1 MHASPSAVRVA
12 TPPDTGPSAPAAQ
25 PQPAPTRLG
34 RGLRFLVLLVVVL
47 SGAMTVHAAFN
58 WHDETYWGSTL
69 SQWTIGLL
77 VGVSL
82 GWLTRVRWSD
92 LPRRLAAWGRLQR
105 RNVVWGLWGLA
116 ALAVLLFY

>member
-1 MHASPSAVRVA
+1 MHASPTAVRVA
-12 TPPDTGPSAPAAQ
+12 APPESGPSEPSAQ
-25 PQPAPTRLG
+25 PRPSPSRLG

-47 SGAMTVHAAFN
+47 AGAMAVHAAFN

-92 LPRRLAAWGRLQR
+92 LPRRLAVWARLQR

-116 ALAVLLFY
+116 AIAVLLFY

>member
-1 MHASPSAVRVA
+1 MHASPTAVRVA
-12 TPPDTGPSAPAAQ
+12 TPPESGSSATTAQ
-25 PQPAPTRLG
+25 PRPSPSRLG
-34 RGLRFLVLLVVVL
+34 RGLRFITLLAVVL
-47 SGAMTVHAAFN
+47 AGAMVVHAALN

-77 VGVSL
+77 VGVTL

-92 LPRRLAAWGRLQR
+92 LPRRLTVWARLQR

-116 ALAVLLFY
+116 AIVVLLFY